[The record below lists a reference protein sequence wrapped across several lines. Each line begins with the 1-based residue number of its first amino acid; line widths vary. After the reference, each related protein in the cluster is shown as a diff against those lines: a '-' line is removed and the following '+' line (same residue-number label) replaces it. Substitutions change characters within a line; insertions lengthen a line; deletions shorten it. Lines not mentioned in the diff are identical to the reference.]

1 MFFFS
6 FSQTHALC
14 MSWPPSR
21 RSAHRLSMF
30 QNPAKL
36 PIFQQIAVHCKHA
49 SLTFHCFGYS
59 IAMIAISRLFR
70 TATCQQL
77 LERDVRGKLDQLLTP
92 EETMHKSKQ
101 KKMKET
107 EGKTCQVSPLLVG
120 QWSVYD
126 FHVRSLTASRQGRTE
141 DPWAGHGAWHGRR
154 RIANIWAH
162 QSTLRRPFP
171 PIK

>member
-92 EETMHKSKQ
+92 KETMHKSKQ
-101 KKMKET
+101 KKDERNRRENMSSITAAGRPVVRLRLSCPE
-107 EGKTCQVSPLLVG
+107 LN
-120 QWSVYD
+120 SVTSRA
-126 FHVRSLTASRQGRTE
+126 HGGPMSRARSMTWTPE
-141 DPWAGHGAWHGRR
+141 DR
-154 RIANIWAH
+154 
-162 QSTLRRPFP
+162 
-171 PIK
+171 